1 MVAMVPVCLVTWLV
15 LFGLAYGGPLQEPA
29 AVAAQLLQSG
39 KELFLRGEY
48 GAAVQRLSEALP
60 ILDQN
65 GRGEARLTL
74 ALIHQ
79 AQANDERAL
88 IEFEWALVEA
98 PDLQLDPEQY
108 SPKTLALFRQAREG
122 GVERFQSAKKNFA
135 AGRLEQALE
144 EFELAASLLQQ
155 SDSKRARDTVVEAL
169 VSSALI
175 YQTLGDLSRCLQAF
189 RKAVGLQ
196 PELEIDRDFYSP
208 STLRIFDEIKEANQR
223 VLTARQAM
231 EKTKR
236 LMAVSLEDLR
246 MQVEDSAESAKAA
259 AQETRARTLQSQG
272 ELAESDASYQNAA
285 SLYQAVIQKWR
296 AEHAAVESL
305 LQQYEA
311 AYEKQDLD
319 AVKRLWPA
327 LGSELEQRIG
337 QSFQFVREWRLD
349 LEITELRISGESAWV
364 SCQRKDQMVSV
375 DGQKIANEV
384 SFTFH
389 LRMSDNSWIIESI
402 QD

>member
-15 LFGLAYGGPLQEPA
+15 LFALAYGGPLQEPA

-60 ILDQN
+60 LLDRN
-65 GRGEARLTL
+65 GRVEARLTL

-88 IEFEWALVEA
+88 IEFKWALVEA

-108 SPKTLALFRQAREG
+108 SPKTLALLRQARDG

-144 EFELAASLLQQ
+144 EFELAAALLQQ

-246 MQVEDSAESAKAA
+246 MKIEDSAESAKAA
-259 AQETRARTLQSQG
+259 AEETRARKLQSQG
-272 ELAESDASYQNAA
+272 KLAESDASYQNAA

-296 AEHAAVESL
+296 ADHAAVESL

-311 AYEKQDLD
+311 AYENKDME
-319 AVKRLWPA
+319 RLCMRR
-327 LGSELEQRIG
+327 GQRHWEP
-337 QSFQFVREWRLD
+337 R
-349 LEITELRISGESAWV
+349 A
-364 SCQRKDQMVSV
+364 
-375 DGQKIANEV
+375 
-384 SFTFH
+384 
-389 LRMSDNSWIIESI
+389 SWFG
-402 QD
+402 